1 MKNRRYTL
9 LFLFVMFNG
18 LVQGQQHD
26 SIAVKQAAERFVK
39 AFNTFD
45 WLTFKSC
52 FTDDASMFHP
62 TWEQARRR
70 QGRKEI
76 EATWLEVF
84 PEFVDSTNKERLSI
98 TPRDL
103 HVQLYDDA
111 AVLTFHL
118 GEGVTQ
124 LSRRSLFMVKQKGVW
139 KIAHLHASSLKG
151 EAKNK

>member
-1 MKNRRYTL
+1 MKSRYYAL
-9 LFLFVMFNG
+9 LFLFIVFYG
-18 LVQGQQHD
+18 TVTAQQHD
-26 SIAVKQAAERFVK
+26 SIQVKQAAERFVK

-98 TPRDL
+98 APRDL
-103 HVQLYDDA
+103 HVQLYGDA

>member
-1 MKNRRYTL
+1 MKSRNFIL
-9 LFLFVMFNG
+9 VIVFILVNG
-18 LVQGQQHD
+18 VVKAQQHD

-39 AFNTFD
+39 AFNSFD
-45 WLTFKSC
+45 WDTFKSC

-84 PEFVDSTNKERLSI
+84 PEFIDSTNKERLNI

-103 HVQLYDDA
+103 HVQLYGDA

-151 EAKNK
+151 EAKTK

>member
-1 MKNRRYTL
+1 MKSRSYAL
-9 LFLFVMFNG
+9 LFILITLSGMVTA
-18 LVQGQQHD
+18 QQHD
-26 SIAVKQAAERFVK
+26 SIQVKQAAERFVK
-39 AFNTFD
+39 AFNAFD
-45 WLTFKSC
+45 WPTFKSC
-52 FTDDASMFHP
+52 FTDDATMFHP

-84 PEFVDSTNKERLSI
+84 PEFIDPANKRRLSI

-103 HVQLYDDA
+103 HIQLYGDA

-124 LSRRSLFMVKQKGVW
+124 LSRRSLFMVKEQGVW
-139 KIAHLHASSLKG
+139 KIAHLHASSLK
-151 EAKNK
+151 EESQTK